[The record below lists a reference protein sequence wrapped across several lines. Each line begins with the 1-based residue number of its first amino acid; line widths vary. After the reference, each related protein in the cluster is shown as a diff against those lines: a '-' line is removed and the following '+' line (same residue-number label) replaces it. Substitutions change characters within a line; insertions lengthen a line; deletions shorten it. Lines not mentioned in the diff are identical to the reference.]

1 MSNKVLLIV
10 PTRSRP
16 DKALELYQ
24 TFIENSS
31 ICDIVFGLDEDDEHN
46 YERIDGVL
54 YEVNPRV
61 YAPQTMNM
69 ISKKYHNDY
78 EYFAFMGDDHRI
90 RTKNWDQILLEPIQN
105 RGYGF
110 SYGDDLL
117 QGERLCTAVMF
128 STNII
133 KPLDGNM
140 VLPIHPNKHLFA
152 DDFWM
157 ELGKRLDA
165 ITYCPNVILEHLHF
179 SVGKSEMDTLYSETN
194 SDERFNVDRD
204 NFHNYLNNDIES
216 DIIKIKNSLG
226 IS

>member
-1 MSNKVLLIV
+1 MNKKILLIV
-10 PTRSRP
+10 PTRGRP
-16 DKALELYQ
+16 DKALELYK
-24 TFIENSS
+24 TFIDNSS

-46 YERIDGVL
+46 YERIDGVI

-61 YAPQTMNM
+61 YAPQTMNI

-117 QGERLCTAVMF
+117 QGEKLCTAVMF

-133 KPLDGNM
+133 KPLNGLM
-140 VLPIHPNKHLFA
+140 VLPVHEKKHLYA

-157 ELGKRLDA
+157 QVGLKLEA
-165 ITYCPNVILEHLHF
+165 ITYCPNVIIEHLHY
-179 SVGKSEMDTLYSETN
+179 SIGKSDMDTSYSETN
-194 SDERFNVDRD
+194 TPERYSIDGAEFE
-204 NFHNYLNNDIES
+204 FYLHNHIDNDIA
-216 DIIKIKNSLG
+216 KIKNYLG
-226 IS
+226 VF